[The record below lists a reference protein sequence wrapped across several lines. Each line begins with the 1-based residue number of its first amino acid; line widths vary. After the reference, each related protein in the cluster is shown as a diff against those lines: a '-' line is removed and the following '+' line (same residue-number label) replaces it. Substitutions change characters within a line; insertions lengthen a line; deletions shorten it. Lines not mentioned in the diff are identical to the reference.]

1 VRSPINSEA
10 TRPAG
15 ESWCGANTKPFL
27 SRRNAKRISTNR
39 TTQNTRL
46 AVRGFGDAPALTEF
60 TERRRTKRKGN
71 LRNVGR
77 TIAQPTAKQRYVRI
91 KSNLERISAPVA
103 RFDSKCAR
111 RKKTHQL
118 YHLSVPAHLPTPRAP
133 CDVPAVVVCALSSP
147 QKMPRIEIRKMEIGK
162 SNLKTWLRR
171 LTALSF
177 SVSWAYPCVDLKLF
191 KHSRAVSSSDIR
203 LPSCSIK

>member
-1 VRSPINSEA
+1 VRSPINSET

-27 SRRNAKRISTNR
+27 SRRNAKRISTSR

-46 AVRGFGDAPALTEF
+46 